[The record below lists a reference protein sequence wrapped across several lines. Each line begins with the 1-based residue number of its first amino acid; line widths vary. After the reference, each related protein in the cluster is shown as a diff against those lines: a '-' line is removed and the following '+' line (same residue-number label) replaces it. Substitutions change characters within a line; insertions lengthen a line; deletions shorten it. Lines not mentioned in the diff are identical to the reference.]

1 MGTNPPAPLSPSPI
15 DSSPEWQTGQW
26 SKVSPPNPLGAPN
39 SSPQPYAES
48 PGPTSFQGPSI
59 PNLFQAPLAKAP
71 APAQSPAPAPAPNP
85 AKDQQ
90 SQTRPPS
97 GFGPLPPGAAAKSA
111 PIRSS
116 GTRPGAAPPPPAPP
130 PAPPPGSPFRSSTK
144 LPGQAP
150 PPPPPIPNR
159 SSSSLPAQAP
169 PLQSPPQTQPP
180 AGFGQM
186 GMPAPP
192 SGFGEPPAPDV
203 FQQALAQPPSPFADI
218 PATEAPAQAPT
229 PTPMPTSAPTALP
242 TPEIAPPPQAKEDW
256 IVTGSFLE
264 EDNAAAAAAIEEAQ
278 NPRRSATGMPGIQ
291 PQSADPRR
299 SASGLPQQSIDP
311 RKSASGMPLLKSFSE
326 IKRTPTQNNLPQ
338 LIFPKESQ
346 SQFAQPSELIR
357 PEPQPTQA
365 PPPEVPHTP
374 LEPPSTVP
382 SSAPPMES
390 EWSRSQA
397 PVQIPE
403 STHAPELELELEPL
417 STPAEDI
424 DILAQVEANYSAFAP
439 QSPPEPEMESESL
452 PSDLDQ
458 STYITP
464 SANYDSHTFAND
476 APVPSFEASA
486 PMPAGTGL
494 RQARGQ
500 IIAAESA
507 FENQNYDVA
516 VPLFERILKLLR
528 EDHGQNEPEYLSALQ
543 KLGDCYYYRGDYER
557 AMPLYLESSNLPSQ
571 RNTSAGPGAI
581 VNLQKLSKTY
591 EKLERPE
598 DAELAGGEAI
608 ELANMTLLPGHPL
621 VPVVYKSYISLLE
634 AAGAPKVKIKTYE
647 RELQDRLSNAAG
659 SPDVPITQDYESD
672 LKAWTNYESFDLEPV
687 KQQHQASQ
695 MNKQRMQ
702 ATKARNRGEYKKPFQ
717 MPNLKPIIFI
727 SAAVLVV
734 GGMAVVGIGALLNTG
749 PANKKQMIDA
759 RLGPYLGKSFISAD
773 GGKSLQVNQDGTAS
787 ITFGADTESYPC
799 EIGGG
804 SMDMLSTARK
814 MAGAQQDYV
823 LKETKQGFEDP
834 SGTILYSEN
843 ADDQKILK
851 AISKVGELAGFS
863 FSRKKTRYP
872 VKRKDFSDLGPGIE
886 LYSPLELKFAQFDED
901 EGMTRFNEALQDMK
915 AGRPLFGPDGK
926 PDIPPGLIEC
936 MSVVPFVDNENAK
949 GIGFLIRAYNK
960 EGKFIR
966 GSDDSVRVLALK
978 NGVEI
983 PTVEKKDI
991 VSPIKA
997 QSKVTVFLELA
1008 KK

>member
-1 MGTNPPAPLSPSPI
+1 
-15 DSSPEWQTGQW
+15 
-26 SKVSPPNPLGAPN
+26 
-39 SSPQPYAES
+39 
-48 PGPTSFQGPSI
+48 
-59 PNLFQAPLAKAP
+59 
-71 APAQSPAPAPAPNP
+71 
-85 AKDQQ
+85 
-90 SQTRPPS
+90 
-97 GFGPLPPGAAAKSA
+97 
-111 PIRSS
+111 
-116 GTRPGAAPPPPAPP
+116 
-130 PAPPPGSPFRSSTK
+130 
-144 LPGQAP
+144 
-150 PPPPPIPNR
+150 
-159 SSSSLPAQAP
+159 
-169 PLQSPPQTQPP
+169 
-180 AGFGQM
+180 
-186 GMPAPP
+186 
-192 SGFGEPPAPDV
+192 
-203 FQQALAQPPSPFADI
+203 
-218 PATEAPAQAPT
+218 
-229 PTPMPTSAPTALP
+229 
-242 TPEIAPPPQAKEDW
+242 
-256 IVTGSFLE
+256 LE

-278 NPRRSATGMPGIQ
+278 NPRRSATGMPGMSAQQ
-291 PQSADPRR
+291 PADPRK
-299 SASGLPQQSIDP
+299 SASGLPTQQPLDP
-311 RKSASGMPLLKSFSE
+311 RKSASGMPPLKSFSE
-326 IKRTPTQNNLPQ
+326 IKRIPTQNNMPQ
-338 LIFPKESQ
+338 LIFPKEAQ
-346 SQFAQPSELIR
+346 SQFTQPSELPR
-357 PEPQPTQA
+357 ADSLPAPT
-365 PPPEVPHTP
+365 PPPEVPRTP
-374 LEPPSTVP
+374 FEPPSTTP

-390 EWSRSQA
+390 EWNRSQT
-397 PVQIPE
+397 PIQIPE
-403 STHAPELELELEPL
+403 PRHELELEPKPE
-417 STPAEDI
+417 SEPISAPQEEM

-439 QSPPEPEMESESL
+439 QQPSEPEIESDYSL

-458 STYITP
+458 SAYEPP
-464 SANYDSHTFAND
+464 SSNYDSSTFAND
-476 APVPSFEASA
+476 APSPAFETSA

-500 IIAAESA
+500 IIAAESS

-528 EDHGQNEPEYLSALQ
+528 EDHGQNEPEYLSTLQ

-591 EKLERPE
+591 EKLERSE

-608 ELANMTLLPGHPL
+608 ELANMTLPPGHPL
-621 VPVVYKSYISLLE
+621 MPVVYKSYIGLLE

-647 RELQDRLSNAAG
+647 RELQDRMSSAAG
-659 SPDVPITQDYESD
+659 SPEMPITEDYESD

-687 KQQHQASQ
+687 KQQHQAAQ
-695 MNKQRMQ
+695 INKQRIQ
-702 ATKARNRGEYKKPFQ
+702 ASAARGRGEYRKPFQ
-717 MPNLKPIIFI
+717 MPNLKPILAI

-759 RLGPYLGKSFISAD
+759 RLGPYLGKSFVSAD

-804 SMDMLSTARK
+804 SMDILSTARK

-823 LKETKQGFEDP
+823 LKETIQGFEDP
-834 SGTILYSEN
+834 SGTILFSEN

-851 AISKVGELAGFS
+851 AVSKVGELAGFS

-901 EGMTRFNEALQDMK
+901 EGTTRFNEALQDMK

-926 PDIPPGLIEC
+926 PDIPPGLVEC

-966 GSDDSVRVLALK
+966 GSDGSVRVLALK

-983 PTVEKKDI
+983 PTIEKKDI

-997 QSKVTVFLELA
+997 QSKVLIFLDLA

>member
-1 MGTNPPAPLSPSPI
+1 
-15 DSSPEWQTGQW
+15 
-26 SKVSPPNPLGAPN
+26 
-39 SSPQPYAES
+39 
-48 PGPTSFQGPSI
+48 
-59 PNLFQAPLAKAP
+59 
-71 APAQSPAPAPAPNP
+71 
-85 AKDQQ
+85 
-90 SQTRPPS
+90 
-97 GFGPLPPGAAAKSA
+97 
-111 PIRSS
+111 
-116 GTRPGAAPPPPAPP
+116 
-130 PAPPPGSPFRSSTK
+130 
-144 LPGQAP
+144 
-150 PPPPPIPNR
+150 
-159 SSSSLPAQAP
+159 
-169 PLQSPPQTQPP
+169 
-180 AGFGQM
+180 M

-192 SGFGEPPAPDV
+192 TGFGGPPAPDV
-203 FQQALAQPPSPFADI
+203 FQQAVAQSPQSPFANI
-218 PATEAPAQAPT
+218 PASPAPAQVQN
-229 PTPMPTSAPTALP
+229 
-242 TPEIAPPPQAKEDW
+242 PPPQVAPSPQVREEW
-256 IVTGSFLE
+256 IVTGSYLE
-264 EDNAAAAAAIEEAQ
+264 EDNAAAAAAVDEAQ
-278 NPRRSATGMPGIQ
+278 NPRRSATGMPGM
-291 PQSADPRR
+291 PANQSVDPRR
-299 SASGLPQQSIDP
+299 SASGLPTQQPVDP
-311 RKSASGMPLLKSFSE
+311 RKSASGMPPLKSFSE
-326 IKRTPTQNNLPQ
+326 KKRSPTQNNMPQ
-338 LIFPKESQ
+338 LIFPKEAQ
-346 SQFAQPSELIR
+346 SQFTQPSELPR
-357 PEPQPTQA
+357 AESQPIQA
-365 PPPEVPHTP
+365 PPPEVPRAP
-374 LEPPSTVP
+374 FEPPSTTP

-403 STHAPELELELEPL
+403 PKLEPELEPEPI
-417 STPAEDI
+417 SAPQEEM

-439 QSPPEPEMESESL
+439 QQPAETGMESDHSL
-452 PSDLDQ
+452 PSDLDG
-458 STYITP
+458 SAYEAP
-464 SANYDSHTFAND
+464 SSNYDSNTFAND
-476 APVPSFEASA
+476 APAPAFETSA

-500 IIAAESA
+500 IIAAESS

-528 EDHGQNEPEYLSALQ
+528 EDHGQGEPEYLSALQ

-571 RNTSAGPGAI
+571 RSTSAGPGAI

-591 EKLERPE
+591 EKLERSE

-608 ELANMTLLPGHPL
+608 ELANMTLPPGHPL
-621 VPVVYKSYISLLE
+621 MPVVYKSYISLLE

-659 SPDVPITQDYESD
+659 SPGVAITEDYESD

-687 KQQHQASQ
+687 KQQHQAAQ
-695 MNKQRMQ
+695 INKQRMQ
-702 ATKARNRGEYKKPFQ
+702 AANARSRGEYKKPFQ
-717 MPNLKPIIFI
+717 MPNLKPIIGI
-727 SAAVLVV
+727 SAAVLVI

-749 PANKKQMIDA
+749 PAHKKQMIDA

-787 ITFGADTESYPC
+787 ITFGADTQSYPC

-814 MAGAQQDYV
+814 MAGAQQDYI

-843 ADDQKILK
+843 AEGQKILK
-851 AISKVGELAGFS
+851 AVSKVGELAGFS

-901 EGMTRFNEALQDMK
+901 EGTTRFNETLQDMK

-966 GSDDSVRVLALK
+966 GSDGSVSVFALK
-978 NGVEI
+978 NGVEV

-997 QSKVTVFLELA
+997 QSKVIVFLELA
-1008 KK
+1008 K

>member
-1 MGTNPPAPLSPSPI
+1 
-15 DSSPEWQTGQW
+15 
-26 SKVSPPNPLGAPN
+26 
-39 SSPQPYAES
+39 
-48 PGPTSFQGPSI
+48 
-59 PNLFQAPLAKAP
+59 
-71 APAQSPAPAPAPNP
+71 
-85 AKDQQ
+85 
-90 SQTRPPS
+90 
-97 GFGPLPPGAAAKSA
+97 
-111 PIRSS
+111 
-116 GTRPGAAPPPPAPP
+116 
-130 PAPPPGSPFRSSTK
+130 
-144 LPGQAP
+144 
-150 PPPPPIPNR
+150 
-159 SSSSLPAQAP
+159 
-169 PLQSPPQTQPP
+169 
-180 AGFGQM
+180 M

-192 SGFGEPPAPDV
+192 SGFGEPPPPDV
-203 FQQALAQPPSPFADI
+203 FQQALAQTPPSPFANI
-218 PATEAPAQAPT
+218 PPTGTPAPVTPPTPATTPAPT
-229 PTPMPTSAPTALP
+229 P
-242 TPEIAPPPQAKEDW
+242 IPPPQVTQPPQVREDW

-278 NPRRSATGMPGIQ
+278 NPRRSA
-291 PQSADPRR
+291 
-299 SASGLPQQSIDP
+299 SGLPQLSIDP
-311 RKSASGMPLLKSFSE
+311 RKSASGMPQLKSFSE
-326 IKRTPTQNNLPQ
+326 IKRTPTQNNMPQ
-338 LIFPKESQ
+338 LIFPKEAQ
-346 SQFAQPSELIR
+346 SQFAQPSELPR

-365 PPPEVPHTP
+365 PPPEVPRTP
-374 LEPPSTVP
+374 FEPPSTVP

-390 EWSRSQA
+390 DWSGSQA
-397 PVQIPE
+397 PAQIPE
-403 STHAPELELELEPL
+403 PTREPEPEPEPF
-417 STPAEDI
+417 STPAEEI

-439 QSPPEPEMESESL
+439 QSPPEPEMESELSL

-458 STYITP
+458 SNYMAP
-464 SANYDSHTFAND
+464 SASYDSQTLAND
-476 APVPSFEASA
+476 APAPAFEAST

-500 IIAAESA
+500 IIAAESS

-571 RNTSAGPGAI
+571 RSTSAGPGAI

-598 DAELAGGEAI
+598 DAELAGAEAI
-608 ELANMTLLPGHPL
+608 ELANMTLPPGHPL

-687 KQQHQASQ
+687 KQQHQAAQ
-695 MNKQRMQ
+695 MNKQRI
-702 ATKARNRGEYKKPFQ
+702 KASAARGRGEYKKPFQ
-717 MPNLKPIIFI
+717 MPNLKPIIAI

-773 GGKSLQVNQDGTAS
+773 GGKALQVNQDGTAS
-787 ITFGADTESYPC
+787 ITFGADIESYPC
-799 EIGGG
+799 EIGSG
-804 SMDMLSTARK
+804 SMDILSTARK

-851 AISKVGELAGFS
+851 AVSKVGELAGFS

-901 EGMTRFNEALQDMK
+901 EGTTRFNEALQDMK

-966 GSDDSVRVLALK
+966 GSDDSVRVFALK

-997 QSKVTVFLELA
+997 QGKVTIFLELA